1 MKKTKL
7 KELLNSLTL
16 EEKIGQLIQLSGEF
30 YNASDISLGPQRKLG
45 ITQRMVDLSGSV
57 LNVTGAK
64 EIHRL
69 QQKHLA
75 KKGHAIPL
83 LFMSDIVYGYKTVYP
98 IPLGMGATW
107 NPALVKKAYEN
118 AAEEAYAGGQQVA
131 FAPMVD
137 LVHDA
142 RWGRVLEST
151 GEDPYLNSC
160 FANAMVS
167 GFQSGLEDGK
177 GIVSCVKHFAAY
189 GAVEGGREYN
199 SADMSIS
206 NLFQNY
212 LPSYKAAIQAGAKM
226 VMTSLTTLNGVPAT
240 ADKWLLNNILR
251 KSWGFDGVVISDYA
265 SIYELTQH
273 GFALNDQDAAYKA
286 LDAGVDID
294 MKSPC
299 YANGLKPLLE
309 DGRLS
314 ESKIDEATWRVL
326 SLKNDLGL
334 FEDPFRG
341 SSEELENQ
349 DLLTSS
355 KRKLARELGR
365 ESMVLLKNDNK
376 VLPLKAHSNRKIA
389 LIGPY
394 ADEQSMLG
402 LWAIHGDTKN
412 TVTFKAG
419 ISEYVDTDNLVVEKG
434 TDIIRD
440 KDFFIHSGRDEDRAE
455 CVISDAAT
463 EKLNHDRAIAAAAD
477 ADVIIFAG
485 GEHTLQ
491 SGEAGSRTK
500 LRLPD
505 NQQKLLNEL
514 ATLGKPIISVII
526 SGRPLVLTDII
537 ADSDAVIE
545 AWFPGI
551 EGGHALAD
559 IVFGT
564 YNPSGRLSMSMPYV
578 ESQAP
583 IYYNHLSTGRPQ
595 KTSQHVGRF
604 VSRYTDAPTGPLFSF
619 GYGLSYG
626 SVIYHK
632 PKIDKTSIKEGESVT
647 LSVAV
652 ENPSKIDRTETVQLY
667 FHDEAASVVQPV
679 KRLIN
684 FKREIVPAGKTINV
698 VFEVKPKMLGF
709 YNQLGEYIVEPG
721 KFELMVGQNSNE
733 TQTVKFYLED

>member
-1 MKKTKL
+1 MEEAKL
-7 KELLNSLTL
+7 RQLLKSLTI
-16 EEKIGQLIQLSGEF
+16 EEKIGQLVQLSGEF
-30 YNASDISLGPQRKLG
+30 YNASDISMGPQRKLG

-57 LNVTGAK
+57 LNVAGAK
-64 EIHRL
+64 QIHRL
-69 QQKHLA
+69 QEAYLA
-75 KKGHAIPL
+75 KGGHAIPL

-98 IPLGMGATW
+98 IPLGMGASW
-107 NPALVKKAYEN
+107 DPRLIKRAYEN

-151 GEDPYLNSC
+151 GEDPYLNAQ
-160 FANAMVS
+160 FAKAMVG
-167 GFQSGLEDGK
+167 GFQSGLKDGK
-177 GIVSCVKHFAAY
+177 GIVSCVKHFAGY
-189 GAVEGGREYN
+189 GAVEAGREYN
-199 SADMSIS
+199 SADMSMS
-206 NLFQNY
+206 NLYQNY

-240 ADKWLLNNILR
+240 ADKWLLNDLLR
-251 KSWGFDGVVISDYA
+251 KQWGFTGVVISDYA

-273 GFALNDQDAAYKA
+273 GFAANEQDAAYKA

-314 ESKIDEATWRVL
+314 EEKIDAAVWRVL
-326 SLKNDLGL
+326 SLKNELGL

-341 SSEELENQ
+341 SSEALEKAN
-349 DLLTSS
+349 LLTPA
-355 KRKLARELGR
+355 KRQLARKVSQEA
-365 ESMVLLKNDNK
+365 MVLLKNERHL
-376 VLPLKAHSNRKIA
+376 LPLNRSGHRRVA

-394 ADEQSMLG
+394 ADESKMLG
-402 LWAIHGDTKN
+402 LWAIHGYPKDTI
-412 TVTFKAG
+412 TFKHG
-419 ISEYVDTDNLVVEKG
+419 LSEYLDTSRLTVEKG

-440 KDFFIHSGRDEDRAE
+440 ADFFAESGRPEDQASGQ
-455 CVISDAAT
+455 ISDSAT
-463 EKLNHDRAIAAAAD
+463 EKKHHDSAVAAAKRAD
-477 ADVIIFAG
+477 IIIFAG

-505 NQQKLLNEL
+505 NQQRLLDEL

-526 SGRPLVLTDII
+526 SGRPLVLTDVL
-537 ADSDAVIE
+537 ADSDAVIQ

-559 IVFGT
+559 IIFGA
-564 YNPSGRLSMSMPYV
+564 YNPSGRLSMSMPAV
-578 ESQAP
+578 EGQAP
-583 IYYNHLSTGRPQ
+583 IYYNHLSTGRPE

-604 VSRYTDAPTGPLFSF
+604 VSRYTDAPTGPLFPF

-626 SVIYHK
+626 KVTYHQ
-632 PKIDKTSIKEGESVT
+632 PTIDQSQISSAQSVT
-647 LSVAV
+647 IRVPV
-652 ENPSKIDRTETVQLY
+652 ENTSEIDRTETVQLY
-667 FHDEAASVVQPV
+667 LHDEVASIVQPV
-679 KRLIN
+679 KRLID
-684 FKREIVPAGKTINV
+684 FKRALVPAGETLMVSFV
-698 VFEVKPKMLGF
+698 VKADRLGF
-709 YNQLGEYIVEPG
+709 YNQQGKYVIEPG
-721 KFELMVGQNSNE
+721 KFELMIGPNSDE
-733 TQTVKFYLED
+733 TQTVEFSLKD